1 MAAYSLYSYD
11 IVYAILLKF
20 VQGLLQFSVKQFIKD
35 KKFILF
41 HIHLIIFRLLAE
53 KMNKNERKN
62 KAEIIVEAL
71 NEESA
76 DFWKAL
82 GEGDGMKPE
91 EPVIVS
97 FVNSFFTCDSKG
109 FFNSY
114 VLNMLVILCLFY
126 ITYILFKLQFAP
138 PNLENLFLQC

>member
-20 VQGLLQFSVKQFIKD
+20 VRGLLQFSVKQFIKD

-97 FVNSFFTCDSKG
+97 FVNSFFTCDS
-109 FFNSY
+109 
-114 VLNMLVILCLFY
+114 
-126 ITYILFKLQFAP
+126 
-138 PNLENLFLQC
+138 